1 MTLPT
6 GFRIVAERAGD
17 AAAIE
22 ALLDRAFGA
31 GRRLKRSYSFRDGLA
46 SEPALRLVA
55 LDPAGALAGTLRFW
69 PVLVAA
75 PSSQA
80 RAALL
85 LGPLAVEPG
94 LKGRGVGRALVHGG
108 LDAARSAGHALVL
121 LVGDPSYYAQF
132 GFVPAAPL
140 GFDMPG
146 EEPGRLQALALAS
159 GGLGRGGTLLRADAR
174 APA

>member
-1 MTLPT
+1 
-6 GFRIVAERAGD
+6 
-17 AAAIE
+17 
-22 ALLDRAFGA
+22 
-31 GRRLKRSYSFRDGLA
+31 
-46 SEPALRLVA
+46 
-55 LDPAGALAGTLRFW
+55 
-69 PVLVAA
+69 VLVAA

-174 APA
+174 ASA

>member
-31 GRRLKRSYSFRDGLA
+31 DRRLKRSHSFRDGIA

-55 LDPAGALAGTLRFW
+55 LDPAGALVGTLRFW

-132 GFVPAAPL
+132 GFVPAAPGSVRLFEL
-140 GFDMPG
+140 GVDDPVF
-146 EEPGRLQALALAS
+146 ALSARRRARCAS
-159 GGLGRGGTLLRADAR
+159 SPMAR
-174 APA
+174 CESTE